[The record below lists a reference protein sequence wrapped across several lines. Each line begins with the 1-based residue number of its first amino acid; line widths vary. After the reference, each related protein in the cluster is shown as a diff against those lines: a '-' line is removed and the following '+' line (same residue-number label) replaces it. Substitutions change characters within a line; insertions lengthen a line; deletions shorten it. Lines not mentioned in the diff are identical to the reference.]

1 MKKRITLTLIQGT
14 YLLLKHERNYQD
26 DDIIYFD
33 KIREKFFK
41 SYRKMKDK
49 EKLQHK
55 HTSIFIIWYSEK
67 EKCFEYIEYE
77 RNGASKVL
85 IENIVSEFVKKNNI
99 KRYVY
104 FDGNNIYPCGYYSE
118 NIYTLWNYK
127 TLLSQINDRLKPI
140 ILKRYIKNKMLKL
153 KLQYQSILDD
163 SKNPMNDKTI
173 DEWLEDKRLD
183 TIDKINKKLN
193 IFSRPRPW
201 KRTSNTDKYYLDFSF
216 NKLNDYINS
225 TEYQLLLK
233 I

>member
-1 MKKRITLTLIQGT
+1 MKKIPLTLIQGT
-14 YLLLKHERNYQD
+14 YLLLVHERTYQD
-26 DDIIYFD
+26 DDIIKFD
-33 KIREKFFK
+33 EIREKFFK
-41 SYRKMKDK
+41 SYRHMKGK
-49 EKLQHK
+49 ENLKHK
-55 HTSIFIIWYSEK
+55 HKSIFIIWYDENEK
-67 EKCFEYIEYE
+67 YFKYIEYE

-140 ILKRYIKNKMLKL
+140 IFKRYIKNKMLKL
-153 KLQYQSILDD
+153 KLQYQSILND
-163 SKNPMNDKTI
+163 SKNPINDKTI
-173 DEWLEDKRLD
+173 DEWLKDKRLD
-183 TIDKINKKLN
+183 AIDKINKKLN

-201 KRTSNTDKYYLDFSF
+201 KRTSDTDKYYLDFSF